1 MRISELA
8 KELGIESKVVI
19 AYLDSEG
26 HGGYK
31 AANKIEGYLE
41 EMVRDHF
48 PAAKKEEPE
57 TAKPKAILRRGTRE
71 RSFIPSD
78 ERPAEQPE
86 EAKHPQARR
95 ADQGSADP
103 RHPERRSCGLG
114 ETEEVEDDA
123 ALLVGGLC
131 DLR

>member
-48 PAAKKEEPE
+48 PTAKKEEPE
-57 TAKPKAILRRGTRE
+57 TAKPKAILRRGNRE
-71 RSFIPSD
+71 RSFIPRTKGRQSS
-78 ERPAEQPE
+78 RKRLNSPKVLLRKQR
-86 EAKHPQARR
+86 KKKLKRL
-95 ADQGSADP
+95 
-103 RHPERRSCGLG
+103 RSR
-114 ETEEVEDDA
+114 V
-123 ALLVGGLC
+123 
-131 DLR
+131 RKR